1 MCSSYYRNHDGNL
14 MKTKVLIISDDEK
27 HLAEVRDVV
36 AALSN
41 DFEFNF
47 ADSEDQA
54 KRLLSSDEY
63 AIIGVEYSSNK
74 INGIDFLS
82 FVKEKYPKS
91 FRMLFTEAAKRERAV
106 YSASDTHR
114 FINKPLRNQ
123 ELVKAIEHFDGL
135 SKYELDPKIISAIL
149 GIGTIPSLPEVYVR
163 LEREINRQEV
173 SISRIADIISNDP
186 LVAAK
191 IMHIVY
197 SSFYNISKSI
207 VNLVHAINFLGLD
220 IIKSLVLYIKVF
232 TVKNQPPE
240 VQQYLKKIR
249 DHSIDV
255 AKVSKALM
263 NLECKDRDLIDS
275 AYIAGLLHDIGKIL
289 LLQCNDKLKRA
300 AFVNDHNSNDE
311 QIGLEHE
318 KFGASHVNVGAYLL
332 STWNFPSELIEAVA
346 NHHKLEVIQSGEFGL
361 NQVVFI
367 ANALVDPNDLIIEE
381 IKKVYGAEKV
391 NNWYEFIP
399 GQLEEL

>member
-1 MCSSYYRNHDGNL
+1 
-14 MKTKVLIISDDEK
+14 MKSKVLIISDDER

-36 AALSN
+36 ETLSN

-47 ADSEDQA
+47 ANSEDQA

-63 AIIGVEYSSNK
+63 AIVGVEYSSNK

-114 FINKPLRNQ
+114 FINKPLRNH

-191 IMHIVY
+191 I
-197 SSFYNISKSI
+197 
-207 VNLVHAINFLGLD
+207 
-220 IIKSLVLYIKVF
+220 
-232 TVKNQPPE
+232 
-240 VQQYLKKIR
+240 
-249 DHSIDV
+249 
-255 AKVSKALM
+255 
-263 NLECKDRDLIDS
+263 
-275 AYIAGLLHDIGKIL
+275 
-289 LLQCNDKLKRA
+289 
-300 AFVNDHNSNDE
+300 
-311 QIGLEHE
+311 
-318 KFGASHVNVGAYLL
+318 
-332 STWNFPSELIEAVA
+332 
-346 NHHKLEVIQSGEFGL
+346 
-361 NQVVFI
+361 
-367 ANALVDPNDLIIEE
+367 
-381 IKKVYGAEKV
+381 
-391 NNWYEFIP
+391 
-399 GQLEEL
+399 

>member
-1 MCSSYYRNHDGNL
+1 
-14 MKTKVLIISDDEK
+14 MKSKVLIVSDDEK
-27 HLAEVRDVV
+27 LLTDVRNVEATLA
-36 AALSN
+36 N
-41 DFEFNF
+41 NF
-47 ADSEDQA
+47 KFDYAVSEDQA

-63 AIIGVEYSSNK
+63 AIVCVEYSSNK

-82 FVKEKYPKS
+82 FTKEKYPKT

-106 YSASDTHR
+106 YSSVDTHR
-114 FINKPLRNQ
+114 FINKPLKNP
-123 ELVKAIEHFDGL
+123 ELAKAVEHFEDL
-135 SKYELDPKIISAIL
+135 AKYELDPKVISAIL
-149 GIGTIPSLPEVYVR
+149 GIGTIPSLPEVYLR

-275 AYIAGLLHDIGKIL
+275 AYIAGLLHDIGKIM
-289 LLQCNDKLKRA
+289 LLQCNDKVKRI
-300 AFVNDHNSNDE
+300 AFVNDNSQSDE
-311 QIGLEHE
+311 QVGFEQE

-332 STWNFPSELIEAVA
+332 STWNFPSELIDAVA
-346 NHHKLEVIQSGEFGL
+346 NHHKLEVIQNGEFGL
-361 NQVVFI
+361 NQVVFV
-367 ANALVDPNDLIIEE
+367 ANALVAPDELAIEE
-381 IKKVYGAEKV
+381 IKKIYGAEKV
-391 NNWYEFIP
+391 NHWYEFIP